1 MIKNIQGIEIDVIRK
16 NVKNMNLTVL
26 PPDGRVRISVP
37 FGVSDRRVEA
47 FVESKLAWILK
58 HRKLVIDR
66 SSASTAGGESCGGLG
81 SNRFSPESEAERRAL
96 IARYRLTLTPLIE
109 HYLAIWQPR
118 TALYAESWQ
127 LRDMKT
133 RWGSCTPKTRRIRF
147 SVWLAEKTPELIE
160 YVVLHELAH
169 IAVPNHGTDFK
180 AFMSAH
186 MPDWRERQ
194 KQLNGKSNTLNQ
206 NRT

>member
-16 NVKNMNLTVL
+16 NVKNMNLSVL

-66 SSASTAGGESCGGLG
+66 SSAPTAGGESCGGLG
-81 SNRFSPESEAERRAL
+81 SSRFSPKTEAERRAL

-109 HYLAIWQPR
+109 HYLTLWEAR
-118 TALYAESWQ
+118 TGLYADKWQ

-133 RWGSCTPKTRRIRF
+133 RWGSCTPRTKSIRF
-147 SVWLAEKTPELIE
+147 SIWLAEKPPELIE

-169 IAVPNHGTDFK
+169 LKVPNHGEEFK
-180 AFMSAH
+180 ALLSQY
-186 MPDWRERQ
+186 MPDWRARQ
-194 KQLNGKSNTLNQ
+194 KRLNGK
-206 NRT
+206 

>member
-1 MIKNIQGIEIDVIRK
+1 MIKNFQGIEIDVIRK

-37 FGVSDRRVEA
+37 FGVSDRRIEM

-66 SSASTAGGESCGGLG
+66 SSAPTAGGESCGGLG
-81 SNRFSPESEAERRAL
+81 SSRFSPKTEAERRAL
-96 IARYRLTLTPLIE
+96 ISRCRLSLTPLIE
-109 HYLAIWQPR
+109 NYLAIWEAR
-118 TALYAESWQ
+118 TGLYADKWQ

-133 RWGSCTPKTRRIRF
+133 RWGSCTPRTKSIRF
-147 SVWLAEKTPELIE
+147 SVWLAEKPPELIE

-169 IAVPNHGTDFK
+169 LKIPNHGDEFK
-180 AFMSAH
+180 AFLSQY
-186 MPDWRERQ
+186 MPDWRARQ
-194 KQLNGKSNTLNQ
+194 KRLNGK
-206 NRT
+206 